1 MCWVHKFHAA
11 PQSLCNIVM
20 YIVMYMVMYIVIYM
34 VMYMV
39 MYMLMYMVMLSQDI
53 SLLNMSCS
61 HVPS

>member
-1 MCWVHKFHAA
+1 MCWVHSFHAA
-11 PQSLCNIVM
+11 PQSLYNT
-20 YIVMYMVMYIVIYM
+20 

-53 SLLNMSCS
+53 SLLNVSCS